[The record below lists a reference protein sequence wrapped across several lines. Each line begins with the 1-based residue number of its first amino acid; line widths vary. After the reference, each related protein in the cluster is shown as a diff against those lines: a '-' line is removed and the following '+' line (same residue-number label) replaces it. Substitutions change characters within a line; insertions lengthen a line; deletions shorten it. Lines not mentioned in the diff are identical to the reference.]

1 MSAHALRLLEDTLAP
16 CAGYVLGPTNRV
28 LAVLAGQLCI
38 VAGGRT
44 VSVSADGVWHGA
56 GSVQASA
63 GRTGATVLRWE
74 LVSPA
79 RPAHGA
85 ARLEHPLELDPAAA
99 YLMRADRVEFEPGGV
114 ALPHGHRG
122 GGIRRLL
129 AGALEVTVGDGAPR
143 LMRPGDAWF
152 ESGREPVLAKASPTE
167 ATAFLRV
174 SILPPDVRGQSS
186 IVYVDPAD
194 AARGK
199 PRRYTL
205 YVDDPIELS

>member
-1 MSAHALRLLEDTLAP
+1 MDRYALRLCEDTLGSG
-16 CAGYVLGPTNRV
+16 AGYVVGPAQRV
-28 LAVLAGQLCI
+28 LYVVTGQVSLAM
-38 VAGGRT
+38 GGRT
-44 VSVSADGVWHGA
+44 VDVQAEGAWHGA
-56 GSVQASA
+56 GALQVSA
-63 GRTGATVLRWE
+63 GPSGATLLRWE
-74 LVSPA
+74 LLTPR
-79 RPAHGA
+79 RPAHGPA
-85 ARLEHPLELDPAAA
+85 KLEHPLDLDPAAA

-129 AGALEVTVGDGAPR
+129 AGALEVTVGDAPPR

-167 ATAFLRV
+167 VTAFLRV
-174 SILPPDVRGQSS
+174 SILPREIRGKSS

-199 PRRYTL
+199 PRRYTM
-205 YVDDPIELS
+205 YADDPVELT

>member
-1 MSAHALRLLEDTLAP
+1 MSAYRLTLCEDTLAP
-16 CAGYVLGPTNRV
+16 GSGYVVGPANRV
-28 LAVLAGQLCI
+28 LYVVAGQ
-38 VAGGRT
+38 VSVTAAGRT
-44 VSVSADGVWHGA
+44 VTVGAEEGWHGA
-56 GSVQASA
+56 GAAEVTA
-63 GRTGATVLRWE
+63 GRSGATGLRWE
-74 LVSPA
+74 LVTPGRS
-79 RPAHGA
+79 AHGA
-85 ARLEHPLELDPAAA
+85 ARLEHTIELDPAGA

-129 AGALEVTVGDGAPR
+129 AGTLEVTVGDAPPR

-167 ATAFLRV
+167 STVFLRV
-174 SILPPDVRGQSS
+174 SILPREIRGKSS

-194 AARGK
+194 TARGK
-199 PRRYTL
+199 PRRYTM

>member
-1 MSAHALRLLEDTLAP
+1 MFALCEEHVGLAAQRVERVVPVADHNRAPLALEHAE
-16 CAGYVLGPTNRV
+16 
-28 LAVLAGQLCI
+28 I
-38 VAGGRT
+38 VARIPRG
-44 VSVSADGVWHGA
+44 
-56 GSVQASA
+56 
-63 GRTGATVLRWE
+63 
-74 LVSPA
+74 
-79 RPAHGA
+79 HGA

-174 SILPPDVRGQSS
+174 SILPRDVRGQSS